1 MVWVIL
7 IIIGIVLVYK
17 FGKKSGETVS
27 RVSNSGGMRIKY
39 AMLIKHILDG
49 HKECRILVETR
60 TYIRLGVSNYGGTTM
75 FHIQQCP
82 NNIVMIDY
90 DVSNN
95 PVVPNFSLRFTFP
108 DTMDQDEMMEKIEL
122 GVQKKMMSIF

>member
-1 MVWVIL
+1 
-7 IIIGIVLVYK
+7 
-17 FGKKSGETVS
+17 
-27 RVSNSGGMRIKY
+27 
-39 AMLIKHILDG
+39 
-49 HKECRILVETR
+49 
-60 TYIRLGVSNYGGTTM
+60 M